1 MKILLSFV
9 SCAFLAF
16 FSISCSSNKPKSLS
30 DDFENFDIEGASAYY
45 PEANSEESERDYYDR
60 LEEVNESIRFKTS
73 FPMFV
78 GVKGSKPHFGNIP
91 AVAQDPTPSRILVK
105 IGSCQMFLVT
115 GPVQVQRYIQSNQW
129 IKVDREVAANNGIKM
144 TPSSNLHVR
153 MESQVNLQVP
163 KRMHETCRRNIEGKK
178 IFVGNIHIN
187 NSWVDL
193 VARGDSK
200 KKTFGKTI
208 PDDAFEQIYI
218 RWDKGKRHP
227 IVRNDLDFPA
237 IAKSPFYSTKLDRRG
252 FYYLAFQPVLRL
264 STSDSLVINIGR

>member
-1 MKILLSFV
+1 MKTFLSFV
-9 SCAFLAF
+9 SCACVGI
-16 FSISCSSNKPKSLS
+16 FSISCSSNKPKALS
-30 DDFENFDIEGASAYY
+30 DDFENFAIEGASAYN
-45 PEANSEESERDYYDR
+45 PDADSEESERDYYDR

-78 GVKGSKPHFGNIP
+78 AVKGSKPHFGNIP
-91 AVAQDPTPSRILVK
+91 PVAQDPTPSRILLKV
-105 IGSCQMFLVT
+105 GSCQMFLVT

-129 IKVDREVAANNGIKM
+129 IKVDREVASNNGIKM
-144 TPSSNLHVR
+144 TPSSRLHVR
-153 MESQVNLQVP
+153 MESQINLQVP
-163 KRMHETCRRNIEGKK
+163 KRMHEICRRNIEGKK
-178 IFVGNIHIN
+178 IFVGNIHMN

-208 PDDAFEQIYI
+208 PQDAFEQIYI
-218 RWDKGKRHP
+218 RWDTGKRTP

-237 IAKSPFYSTKLDRRG
+237 IAKSPVYSTNLDRRG

-264 STSDSLVINIGR
+264 STSDSLVVNIGR